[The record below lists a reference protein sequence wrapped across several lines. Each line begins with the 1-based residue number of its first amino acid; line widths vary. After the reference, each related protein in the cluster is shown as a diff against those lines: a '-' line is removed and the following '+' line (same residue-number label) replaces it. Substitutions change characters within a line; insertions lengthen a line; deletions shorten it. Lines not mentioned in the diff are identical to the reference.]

1 MRAVLRLQ
9 VVVLVIILVLAF
21 LPFLGCAGKDPVN
34 ITLATGLNEGFNAIR
49 PDAELGLRVRSD
61 PALAA
66 AANVPAISAPAAAF
80 GKETLDYH
88 ARLIEYLKGRAMG
101 TIDPN
106 QPLPPGPT
114 ANLLIP
120 R

>member
-1 MRAVLRLQ
+1 MFSTVRTLLAVAILAS
-9 VVVLVIILVLAF
+9 LVLLVA
-21 LPFLGCAGKDPVN
+21 CAGGKDPAN
-34 ITLATGLNEGFNAIR
+34 IALASGLSEGFAAIR

-66 AANVPAISAPAAAF
+66 AAGIPFITPTAAAF

-88 ARLIEYLKGRAMG
+88 TRLIEYLKGRALG
-101 TIDPN
+101 TIDPS

-114 ANLLIP
+114 ASLLAP